1 MLTHN
6 RTPMP
11 SRLLLNDRTSLN
23 HDWLSHNLR
32 TENLPRWNSKSSREK
47 YFLHTEGLRSLH
59 LRFILGRTENPTGTC
74 RDGNWNYL
82 EALRLTTA
90 SEPGDGWGGNIWF
103 FHPSN
108 FWICNSLMFQKW
120 KGGKEGGRE
129 KRSVQNLHLPDPP
142 SNQVPRPPLK
152 W

>member
-59 LRFILGRTENPTGTC
+59 LRFILERTEKSH
-74 RDGNWNYL
+74 GNLQRWQL
-82 EALRLTTA
+82 KL
-90 SEPGDGWGGNIWF
+90 PGSSKTYYSIRTWWWGGIFDF
-103 FHPSN
+103 FTHLIFEYVIHSCFKN
-108 FWICNSLMFQKW
+108 EKEERR
-120 KGGKEGGRE
+120 EGGR
-129 KRSVQNLHLPDPP
+129 KDQCKTSTCQIHHPTKCQGLP
-142 SNQVPRPPLK
+142 
-152 W
+152 